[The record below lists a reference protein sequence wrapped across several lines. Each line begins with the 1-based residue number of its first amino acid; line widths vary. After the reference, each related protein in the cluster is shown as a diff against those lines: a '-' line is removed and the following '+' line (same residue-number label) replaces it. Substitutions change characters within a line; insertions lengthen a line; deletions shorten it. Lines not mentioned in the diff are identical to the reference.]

1 MLTCTSEEFGRHT
14 TDLLEHLIYIAE
26 NRSVQ
31 VSVLVHDETVLESSL
46 RHLKYSVLDG
56 IEFALNDRVVLW
68 KI

>member
-1 MLTCTSEEFGRHT
+1 MSTYTSEEFGRHT
-14 TDLLEHLIYIAE
+14 TDLLEHLIYIAKD
-26 NRSVQ
+26 RSVQ